1 MVDDGPRLGRG
12 ATLVLA
18 LACGVAVS
26 SIYFPQAVVPL
37 IARDL
42 AVPAE
47 SAALVATV
55 AQLGYAVGLFLL
67 VPLGDRVPHRPLLL
81 TLLGLTAAGLVGAGL
96 ARDLPVLLVLSGTV
110 GVTTVVPQVL
120 LPMAAGLV
128 PDDRR
133 GAVTGTLL
141 SGLLAGILLART
153 FGGVLGEWLGWRAPY
168 LIAAGLVLV
177 VAGVLARAVPAT
189 TPATRQRYPAL
200 LATALRLLATEPDLR
215 RSCTYQALMF
225 GAFSAAWT
233 SVVLL
238 LTGPTYGLDARA
250 VGLLALVGAGSV
262 LVSPVAGRRADRT
275 GPGAVNLVCFVG
287 ALLAAGVLAV
297 AAGGGW
303 VGLLA
308 LAVGMLLLD
317 VAVQAGGVANQS
329 RIFALRP
336 EVRSRL
342 NTAYTTCGFLGGS
355 AGSWLGIQAD
365 VRLGWIGVCGLVGLA
380 AGVGLVRH
388 LVGGRRGG
396 RPSQNRPGARAPSE
410 RRHDVDSR

>member
-1 MVDDGPRLGRG
+1 
-12 ATLVLA
+12 
-18 LACGVAVS
+18 
-26 SIYFPQAVVPL
+26 
-37 IARDL
+37 
-42 AVPAE
+42 
-47 SAALVATV
+47 V

-96 ARDLPVLLVLSGTV
+96 APDLPVLLVLSGTV

-128 PDDRR
+128 PEDRR

-168 LIAAGLVLV
+168 LIAAGLVLA
-177 VAGVLARAVPAT
+177 VAGVLTRAVPAT

-215 RSCTYQALMF
+215 RSCAYQALMF

-262 LVSPVAGRRADRT
+262 LVSPVAGRRVDRT

-342 NTAYTTCGFLGGS
+342 NTTYTTCGFLGGA

-365 VRLGWIGVCGLVGLA
+365 VRLGWIGVCALGGLV
-380 AGVGLVRH
+380 AGVGLVVRA
-388 LVGGRRGG
+388 GGAGPRV
-396 RPSQNRPGARAPSE
+396 RPAMQPPDPGCAAQ
-410 RRHDVDSR
+410 